1 MTLPELLAPAG
12 DYDIL
17 VTAVN
22 AGADAVYI
30 SGERFGARAF
40 AKNFKMEEIEKS
52 VEYAHLN
59 GVKIHVTVNTL
70 INNFEVTDVVQ
81 YLFKLYKMGVDAV
94 IVQDIGII
102 ELIKNLIPDLEVHA
116 STQMTLSDYDCIL
129 WAVENGI
136 SRIVFPREINVEKIK
151 EISEKLKESN
161 LNMEL
166 EVFGHGAL
174 CYCFS
179 GNCYISSYNSGRS
192 GNRGACAQP
201 CRKQYKLKYKNY
213 NVGNGFLLSTHDLAV
228 YKGLD
233 KIEEAGVFSLKL
245 EGRMKSADYV
255 GTIVNAYRHLIDGD
269 EGDYEKDLHLV
280 FNREF
285 TDGYILNQK
294 PGQVLGRESSGH
306 EGVYI
311 GKIIEKK
318 GELIKISKENKD
330 FQINLDIGD
339 GIGFKYKDKIKG
351 IYIDNIKEQT
361 DDYISLK
368 TTRNVRE
375 GDKVL
380 LSYSKSTHDKL
391 KKFHNETI
399 RQHVPLSLD
408 IYWNNDL
415 SLNISARF
423 EIEEKG
429 INNKSKTERFNF
441 NYISETKFEKAM
453 NRPVSKEDIE
463 KQMGK
468 TGDSSFYMKELNIHS
483 MPENIFIPIGKLNKI
498 RRNILDKATTLLL
511 DYYKPSKKNI
521 RATNKTVNQF
531 IKEYKSYSNIDVRN
545 ERLNLSIFADNLELL
560 EMTKKLPIHKYYFD
574 PSFSFNSPEE
584 YFENIKDLLK
594 EAYSIVNKN
603 SKSNNP
609 QSNSNDNEKDN
620 ENERLVLVLSS
631 FISDEEIEKL
641 SEIIDELKEESIII
655 PIMYDTPGIGKSF
668 STSIY
673 GNHNLNIWN
682 SYNVKNLSESGF
694 KSLILSSELS
704 HKEIKELVSKYQ
716 YIKGNNNADLNI
728 IIQGNLEVMSSKD
741 DFSNLNNG
749 KDFIIN
755 SASDYAIL
763 EDKKRKKFKYKVVF
777 DYNKH
782 SHFINKDCLCLIDE
796 VETIKDTGVDSV
808 IIDTR
813 FSSAKYSST
822 IISLYLQAL
831 KEDNN
836 YDLELLKDQIKNIT
850 LSRLNKGN
858 FINGRL
864 HEKEC
869 WFKD

>member
-40 AKNFKMEEIEKS
+40 AKNFTLEEIEKS

-70 INNFEVTDVVQ
+70 INNFEVVDVVQ
-81 YLFKLYKMGVDAV
+81 YLFKLYKIGVDAV
-94 IVQDIGII
+94 IVQDVGII

-136 SRIVFPREINVEKIK
+136 SRIVFPREISVDKIR
-151 EISEKLKESN
+151 EISEKLKSSN

-255 GTIVNAYRHLIDGD
+255 GTIVNAYRHIIDGD

-285 TDGYILNQK
+285 TDGYILNQS

-318 GELIKISKENKD
+318 GEEIKISKENKD
-330 FQINLDIGD
+330 FSINLDIGD

-361 DDYISLK
+361 DDYIILN

-399 RQHVPLSLD
+399 KQHIPLSLD
-408 IYWNNDL
+408 IYWNEDL
-415 SLNISARF
+415 SLNVTGRF
-423 EIEEKG
+423 QIEEKG
-429 INNKSKTERFNF
+429 INNKNKIEHFNF
-441 NYISETKFEKAM
+441 NYISQTKFEKAL
-453 NRPVSKEDIE
+453 NRPISKEDIE
-463 KQMGK
+463 KQMLK
-468 TGDSSFYMKELNIHS
+468 TGDSSFYIKELNIHG
-483 MPENIFIPIGKLNKI
+483 MPENTFIPIGKLNKI
-498 RRNILDKATTLLL
+498 RRRLLEKATNLLL
-511 DYYKPSKKNI
+511 DYYKPSKKEV
-521 RATNKTVNQF
+521 RATNKKVNQF
-531 IKEYKSYSNIDVRN
+531 IKEYKTYSDIDLRK
-545 ERLNLSIFADNLELL
+545 EKLNLSIFVDSLELL
-560 EMTKKLPIHKYYFD
+560 EMTRKLPIHKYYFD

-594 EAYSIVNKN
+594 EAYSIVGN
-603 SKSNNP
+603 SNNLNNP
-609 QSNSNDNEKDN
+609 NNKSTPNED
-620 ENERLVLVLSS
+620 ERLVLVLSS

-641 SEIIDELKEESIII
+641 SKIIDELKEEGISI

-668 STSIY
+668 NTDIY

-716 YIKGNNNADLNI
+716 YIKGDKETDLNI

-741 DFSNLNNG
+741 DFSNLNDG

-755 SASDYAIL
+755 SADDYAIL

-782 SHFINKDCLCLIDE
+782 SHFINKDCLCLIEE
-796 VETIKDTGVDSV
+796 VELIKNTGVDSV

-831 KEDNN
+831 KEDNT
-836 YDLELLKDQIKNIT
+836 YDLSLLKDQIRNIT
-850 LSRLNKGN
+850 LSRLNQGN

-864 HEKEC
+864 HEKDC
-869 WFKD
+869 

>member
-12 DYDIL
+12 DYNIL

-40 AKNFKMEEIEKS
+40 AKNFTMEELEKS

-70 INNFEVTDVVQ
+70 INNFEVPDVVE
-81 YLFKLYKMGVDAV
+81 YLFKLYKIGVDAV

-136 SRIVFPREINVEKIK
+136 SRIVFPREISVDKIR
-151 EISEKLKESN
+151 EISEKLKESD

-228 YKGLD
+228 YRGLD
-233 KIEEAGVFSLKL
+233 KIESAGVFSLKL

-255 GTIVNAYRHLIDGD
+255 GTIVNAYRHIIDGD

-280 FNREF
+280 FNRQF

-311 GKIIEKK
+311 GKISEKK
-318 GELIKISKENKD
+318 GELITISKENKE
-330 FQINLDIGD
+330 IPLNLDIGD

-351 IYIDNIKEQT
+351 IYIDNIKEQN
-361 DDYISLK
+361 DDYIKLN

-375 GDKVL
+375 GDKVY
-380 LSYSKSTHDKL
+380 LSYSKSTHDSL
-391 KKFHNETI
+391 KKFHNETVK
-399 RQHVPLSLD
+399 QHISLSLD
-408 IYWNNDL
+408 IYWNEDL
-415 SLNISARF
+415 SLNITGKF
-423 EIEEKG
+423 QIEEKG
-429 INNKSKTERFNF
+429 IGNESKIEKFNF
-441 NYISETKFEKAM
+441 NYISKTRFEKALK
-453 NRPVSKEDIE
+453 RPVSKEDII
-463 KQMGK
+463 KQMSK
-468 TGDSSFYMKELNIHS
+468 TGDSPFYIKEINIHG
-483 MPENIFIPIGKLNKI
+483 MPENTFIPIGKLNKI
-498 RRNILDKATTLLL
+498 RRMLLEKATKLLL
-511 DYYKPSKKNI
+511 DYYRPNKKDI
-521 RATNKTVNQF
+521 RKTNRKINQF
-531 IKEYKSYSNIDVRN
+531 IKEYKTYGDIPIRN
-545 ERLNLSIFADNLELL
+545 ERLKLSIFVDSMELL

-574 PSFSFNSPEE
+574 PSFSYNSPEE
-584 YFENIKDLLK
+584 YFNNIKELLK
-594 EAYSIVNKN
+594 KAYSIVNNKYPLVN
-603 SKSNNP
+603 DDENN
-609 QSNSNDNEKDN
+609 E
-620 ENERLVLVLSS
+620 ERLVLVLSS

-641 SEIIDELKEESIII
+641 SEIIDELKEENVNI
-655 PIMYDTPGIGKSF
+655 PVMYDTPGIKKSF
-668 STSIY
+668 STDVY

-682 SYNVKNLSESGF
+682 SYNVKNLSNSGF

-704 HKEIKELVSKYQ
+704 HREIKELVSKYQ
-716 YIKGNNNADLNI
+716 FIKDNNGNNKKYTNTPELNI

-741 DFSNLNNG
+741 DFSNLNEG
-749 KDFIIN
+749 RDFIIN
-755 SASDYAIL
+755 SASDYAVL
-763 EDKKRKKFKYKVVF
+763 EDQKRKKFKYKVVF

-796 VETIKDTGVDSV
+796 VELIKDTGVDSV

-813 FSSAKYSST
+813 FSSPQYSST
-822 IISLYLQAL
+822 IVSLYLQAL

-836 YDLELLKDQIKNIT
+836 YDLNLLKDQIKDIT

-864 HEKEC
+864 HEKDC
-869 WFKD
+869 

>member
-40 AKNFKMEEIEKS
+40 AKNFTLEEIEKS

-70 INNFEVTDVVQ
+70 INNFEVVDVVQ
-81 YLFKLYKMGVDAV
+81 YLFKLYKIGVDAV
-94 IVQDIGII
+94 IVQDVGII

-136 SRIVFPREINVEKIK
+136 SRIVFPREISVDKIR
-151 EISEKLKESN
+151 EISEKLKSSN

-255 GTIVNAYRHLIDGD
+255 GTIVNAYRHIIDGD

-285 TDGYILNQK
+285 TDGYILNQS

-318 GELIKISKENKD
+318 GEQIKISKENKD
-330 FQINLDIGD
+330 FSINLDIGD

-361 DDYISLK
+361 DDYIILN

-399 RQHVPLSLD
+399 KQHIPLSLD
-408 IYWNNDL
+408 IYWNEDL
-415 SLNISARF
+415 SLNVTGRF
-423 EIEEKG
+423 QIEEKG
-429 INNKSKTERFNF
+429 INNKNKIEHFNF
-441 NYISETKFEKAM
+441 NYISQTKFEKAL
-453 NRPVSKEDIE
+453 NRPISKEDIE
-463 KQMGK
+463 KQMLK
-468 TGDSSFYMKELNIHS
+468 TGDSSFYIKELNIHG
-483 MPENIFIPIGKLNKI
+483 MPENTFIPIGKLNKI
-498 RRNILDKATTLLL
+498 RRRLLEKATNLLL
-511 DYYKPSKKNI
+511 DYYKPSKKEV
-521 RATNKTVNQF
+521 RATNKKVNQF
-531 IKEYKSYSNIDVRN
+531 IKEYKTYSDIDLRK
-545 ERLNLSIFADNLELL
+545 EKLNLSIFVDSLELL
-560 EMTKKLPIHKYYFD
+560 EMTRKLPIHKYYFD

-594 EAYSIVNKN
+594 EAYSIVGN
-603 SKSNNP
+603 SNNP
-609 QSNSNDNEKDN
+609 NDKSNSNED
-620 ENERLVLVLSS
+620 ERLVLVLSS

-641 SEIIDELKEESIII
+641 SKIIDELKEEGISI

-668 STSIY
+668 NTDIY

-716 YIKGNNNADLNI
+716 YIKGDKETDLNI

-741 DFSNLNNG
+741 DFSNLNDG

-755 SASDYAIL
+755 SADDYAIL

-782 SHFINKDCLCLIDE
+782 SHFINKDCLCLIEE
-796 VETIKDTGVDSV
+796 VELIKNTGVDSV

-831 KEDNN
+831 KEDNT
-836 YDLELLKDQIKNIT
+836 YDLSLLKDQIRNIT
-850 LSRLNKGN
+850 LSRLNQGN

-864 HEKEC
+864 HEKDC
-869 WFKD
+869 

>member
-40 AKNFKMEEIEKS
+40 AKNFTLEEIEKS

-70 INNFEVTDVVQ
+70 INNFEVVDVVQ
-81 YLFKLYKMGVDAV
+81 YLFKLYKLGVDAV
-94 IVQDIGII
+94 IVQDVGII
-102 ELIKNLIPDLEVHA
+102 ELIKTLIPGLEVHA

-136 SRIVFPREINVEKIK
+136 SRIVFPREISVDKIR
-151 EISEKLKESN
+151 EISEKLKSSN

-255 GTIVNAYRHLIDGD
+255 GTIVNAYRHIIDGD

-285 TDGYILNQK
+285 TDGYILNQS

-318 GELIKISKENKD
+318 GEQIKISKENKD
-330 FQINLDIGD
+330 FSINLDIGD

-361 DDYISLK
+361 DDYIILN

-399 RQHVPLSLD
+399 KQHIPLSLD
-408 IYWNNDL
+408 IYWNEDL
-415 SLNISARF
+415 SLNVTGRF
-423 EIEEKG
+423 QIEEKG
-429 INNKSKTERFNF
+429 INNKNIIERFNF
-441 NYISETKFEKAM
+441 NYISETKFEKAL
-453 NRPVSKEDIE
+453 NRPISKEDIE
-463 KQMGK
+463 KQMLK
-468 TGDSSFYMKELNIHS
+468 TGDSSFYIKEMNIHG
-483 MPENIFIPIGKLNKI
+483 MPENTFIPIGKLNKI
-498 RRNILDKATTLLL
+498 RRRLLEKATNLLL
-511 DYYKPSKKNI
+511 DYYKPSKKEV
-521 RATNKTVNQF
+521 RATNKKVNQF
-531 IKEYKSYSNIDVRN
+531 IKEYKTYSDIDLRK
-545 ERLNLSIFADNLELL
+545 EKLNLSIFVDSLELL
-560 EMTKKLPIHKYYFD
+560 EMTRKLPIHKYYFD

-584 YFENIKDLLK
+584 YFEKIKDLLK
-594 EAYSIVNKN
+594 EAYSIVGNSNNPNNK
-603 SKSNNP
+603 SKSNE
-609 QSNSNDNEKDN
+609 D
-620 ENERLVLVLSS
+620 ERLVLVLSS

-641 SEIIDELKEESIII
+641 SKIIDELKEEGISI

-668 STSIY
+668 NTDIY

-716 YIKGNNNADLNI
+716 YIKGDKETDLNI

-741 DFSNLNNG
+741 DFSNLNDG

-755 SASDYAIL
+755 SADDYAIL

-782 SHFINKDCLCLIDE
+782 SHFINKDCLCLIEE
-796 VETIKDTGVDSV
+796 VELIKDTGVDSV

-831 KEDNN
+831 KEDNT
-836 YDLELLKDQIKNIT
+836 YDLSLLKDQIRNIT
-850 LSRLNKGN
+850 LSRLNQGN

-864 HEKEC
+864 HEKDC
-869 WFKD
+869 

>member
-1 MTLPELLAPAG
+1 MTLAELLAPAG

-40 AKNFKMEEIEKS
+40 AKNFSLEEIEKS

-70 INNFEVTDVVQ
+70 INNFEVVDIVK
-81 YLFKLYKMGVDAV
+81 YLFNLYKIGVDAV
-94 IVQDIGII
+94 IVQDLGII
-102 ELIKNLIPDLEVHA
+102 ELIKSLIPKLEVHA

-136 SRIVFPREINVEKIK
+136 SRIVFPRELSVDKIS
-151 EISEKLKESN
+151 EISSKLKESN
-161 LNMEL
+161 INIEF

-174 CYCFS
+174 CYSFS

-228 YKGLD
+228 NKGLD
-233 KIEEAGVFSLKL
+233 KIEKAGVFSLKL

-269 EGDYEKDLHLV
+269 EGDYEKDLSLV
-280 FNREF
+280 FNRQF

-311 GKIIEKK
+311 GKIIEQE
-318 GELIKISKENKD
+318 GDLITISKENEE
-330 FQINLDIGD
+330 FSINLDIGD

-361 DDYISLK
+361 DKYIKLE
-368 TTRNVRE
+368 TTRNVRK

-380 LSYSKSTHDKL
+380 LSYSKSTHDNL
-391 KKFHNETI
+391 KKFHKETI
-399 RQHVPLSLD
+399 KQNIPLSLD
-408 IYWNNDL
+408 IKWRDDL
-415 SLNISARF
+415 RLNIDAKF
-423 EIEEKG
+423 KIVEKG
-429 INNKSKTERFNF
+429 INNENKEEEFSFS
-441 NYISETKFEKAM
+441 YISDAKFEKAQK
-453 NRPVSKEDIE
+453 RPVSEEDIK
-463 KQMGK
+463 KQMLK
-468 TGDSSFYMKELNIHS
+468 TGSTSFYIDSLTINN
-483 MPENIFIPIGKLNKI
+483 MPENSFIPIGKLNKI
-498 RRNILDKATTLLL
+498 RRDVLDKARKLLL
-511 DYYKPSKKNI
+511 NHYKPKKKEIIATSKV
-521 RATNKTVNQF
+521 VNQF
-531 IKEYKSYSNIDVRN
+531 IKEYESFN
-545 ERLNLSIFADNLELL
+545 EIPIRKEKLNLSIFADNLELL
-560 EMTKKLPIHKYYFD
+560 KISSELPIHKYFFD
-574 PSFSFNSPEE
+574 PSFSFNSQEA
-584 YFENIKDLLK
+584 YFNNVKNLLK
-594 EAYSIVNKN
+594 EAYSIVYKR
-603 SKSNNP
+603 K
-609 QSNSNDNEKDN
+609 EKA
-620 ENERLVLVLSS
+620 EERLVWVLSS
-631 FISDEEIEKL
+631 FISDEEIEKA
-641 SEIIDELKEESIII
+641 SKIVNELEKEGFKI
-655 PIMYDTPGIGKSF
+655 PIMYDTPGIAKSF
-668 STSIY
+668 KNKVY
-673 GNHNLNIWN
+673 GNHNLNVWN
-682 SYNVKNLSESGF
+682 SYNVKNLSKSGF

-716 YIKGNNNADLNI
+716 FIKNINNENNQEEIDLNI
-728 IIQGNLEVMSSKD
+728 IIQGNLEVMTSKD
-741 DFSNLNNG
+741 DFSNLNDG

-755 SASDYAIL
+755 DSSDYAIL

-796 VETIKDTGVDSV
+796 VELIKDSGVNSV
-808 IIDTR
+808 IIDCR
-813 FSSAKYSST
+813 FSSPQYSST
-822 IISLYLQAL
+822 IISLYSQAL
-831 KEDNN
+831 KEDNT
-836 YDLELLKDQIKNIT
+836 YDLNLLKEQIENIS

-858 FINGRL
+858 FINGRI
-864 HEKEC
+864 HEKA
-869 WFKD
+869 FKKH

>member
-12 DYDIL
+12 DYEIL
-17 VTAVN
+17 VTAIN

-40 AKNFKMEEIEKS
+40 AKNFTLDEIEKS

-59 GVKIHVTVNTL
+59 GAKIHVTVNTL
-70 INNFEVTDVVQ
+70 INNFEVADVVK
-81 YLFKLYKMGVDAV
+81 YLFYLYEIGVDAV
-94 IVQDIGII
+94 IVQDLGII
-102 ELIKNLIPDLEVHA
+102 ELIKNLIPGLEVHA

-129 WAVENGI
+129 WAARNNI
-136 SRIVFPREINVEKIK
+136 SRIVFPREISVDKIA

-213 NVGNGFLLSTHDLAV
+213 NVGNGYLLSTHDLAV

-269 EGDYEKDLHLV
+269 EGEYEKDLSLV
-280 FNREF
+280 FNRQF

-318 GELIKISKENKD
+318 GDLITISKENEE
-330 FQINLDIGD
+330 FHINLDIGD

-361 DDYISLK
+361 DKYIKLE

-380 LSYSKSTHDKL
+380 LSYSKSTHDNL
-391 KKFHNETI
+391 KKFKNETI
-399 RQHVPLSLD
+399 KQNIPLDLD
-408 IYWNNDL
+408 IKWTDDL
-415 SLNISARF
+415 RMNINAKF
-423 EIEEKG
+423 KIVEKG
-429 INNKSKTERFNF
+429 INNENKEEEFSFR
-441 NYISETKFEKAM
+441 YISQTRFEPAQK
-453 NRPVSKEDIE
+453 RPVSIEDIE
-463 KQMGK
+463 KQMLK
-468 TGDSSFYMKELNIHS
+468 TGSTSFYINDLTIND
-483 MPENIFIPIGKLNKI
+483 MPENSFVPIGKLNKI
-498 RRNILDKATTLLL
+498 RREVLDKATELLL
-511 DYYKPSKKNI
+511 NYYKPDKKEL
-521 RATNKTVNQF
+521 RATNKAVNQF
-531 IKEYKSYSNIDVRN
+531 IKEYKSYQNIPVRN
-545 ERLNLSIFADNLELL
+545 EKLNLSIFADDLELL
-560 EMTKKLPIHKYYFD
+560 KMTSKLPIHKYFFD
-574 PSFSFNSPEE
+574 PSFSFNSPQE
-584 YFENIKDLLK
+584 YFENIKGLLK
-594 EAYSIVNKN
+594 EAHSIVYKG
-603 SKSNNP
+603 KEEE
-609 QSNSNDNEKDN
+609 QEK
-620 ENERLVLVLSS
+620 LVLVLSS
-631 FISDEEIEKL
+631 FISDEEIDKI
-641 SEIIDELKEESIII
+641 SKIIDELEEEDIRI
-655 PIMYDTPGIGKSF
+655 PIMYDTPGIAKSF
-668 STSIY
+668 KNKVY
-673 GNHNLNIWN
+673 GNHNLNVWN
-682 SYNVKNLSESGF
+682 SYNVKNLSDAGF
-694 KSLILSSELS
+694 KSVILSSELS
-704 HKEIKELVSKYQ
+704 HTEIKELVSKYQ
-716 YIKGNNNADLNI
+716 FIKDNENPIDLNI

-741 DFSNLNNG
+741 DFSNLNDG

-755 SASDYAIL
+755 DSSDYAIL

-796 VETIKDTGVDSV
+796 VELIKDTGVNSV
-808 IIDTR
+808 IIDCR
-813 FSSAKYSST
+813 FSSAQYSST
-822 IISLYLQAL
+822 IISLYSQAL
-831 KEDNN
+831 KEDNT
-836 YDLELLKDQIKNIT
+836 YDLNLLKEQIENIT

-858 FINGRL
+858 FINGRI
-864 HEKEC
+864 HEKSC
-869 WFKD
+869 

>member
-17 VTAVN
+17 VTAIN

-40 AKNFKMEEIEKS
+40 AKNFTLDEIEKS

-59 GVKIHVTVNTL
+59 GAKIHVTVNTL
-70 INNFEVTDVVQ
+70 INNFEVEDVVK
-81 YLFKLYKMGVDAV
+81 YLFYLYKIGVDAV
-94 IVQDIGII
+94 IVQDLGII
-102 ELIKNLIPDLEVHA
+102 ELIKNLIPGLEVHA

-129 WAVENGI
+129 WAVENNI
-136 SRIVFPREINVEKIK
+136 SRIVFPREISVDKIA

-213 NVGNGFLLSTHDLAV
+213 NVGNGYLLSTHDLAV

-269 EGDYEKDLHLV
+269 EGDYDKDLSLV
-280 FNREF
+280 FNRQF

-311 GKIIEKK
+311 GKIIEKN
-318 GELIKISKENKD
+318 GDLITISKENEE
-330 FQINLDIGD
+330 FHINLDIGD

-361 DDYISLK
+361 DDYIKLE

-380 LSYSKSTHDKL
+380 LSYSKSIHDNL
-391 KKFHNETI
+391 KKFKNETI
-399 RQHVPLSLD
+399 KQNIPLDLD
-408 IYWNNDL
+408 IKWTEDL
-415 SLNISARF
+415 RLNIGAKF
-423 EIEEKG
+423 KIVEKG
-429 INNKSKTERFNF
+429 INNENKEEEFNF
-441 NYISETKFEKAM
+441 RYISQTKFEPAQK
-453 NRPVSKEDIE
+453 RPVSIEDIE
-463 KQMGK
+463 KQMLK
-468 TGDSSFYMKELNIHS
+468 TGSTSFYINNLTITD
-483 MPENIFIPIGKLNKI
+483 MPENSFVPIGKLNKI
-498 RRNILDKATTLLL
+498 RREVLDKATELLL
-511 DYYKPSKKNI
+511 NYYKPDKKEI
-521 RATNKTVNQF
+521 RATNKAVSQF
-531 IKEYKSYSNIDVRN
+531 IKEYKTYNGIPVRN
-545 ERLNLSIFADNLELL
+545 EKLNLSIFADNLELL
-560 EMTKKLPIHKYYFD
+560 KMTSKLPIHKYFFD
-574 PSFSFNSPEE
+574 PSFSFNSCGE

-594 EAYSIVNKN
+594 EAHSIVYKG
-603 SKSNNP
+603 KD
-609 QSNSNDNEKDN
+609 DNEEK
-620 ENERLVLVLSS
+620 LVLVLSS
-631 FISDEEIEKL
+631 FISDEEIDKI
-641 SEIIDELKEESIII
+641 SNIIEELEEENIRI
-655 PIMYDTPGIGKSF
+655 PIMYDTPGIAKSF
-668 STSIY
+668 KYKVY
-673 GNHNLNIWN
+673 GNHNLNVWN
-682 SYNVKNLSESGF
+682 SYNVKNLSDAGF
-694 KSLILSSELS
+694 KSVILSSELS
-704 HKEIKELVSKYQ
+704 HTEIKELVSKYQ
-716 YIKGNNNADLNI
+716 FIKDNDNPIDLNI

-741 DFSNLNNG
+741 DFSNLNDG

-755 SASDYAIL
+755 DSSDYAIL

-796 VETIKDTGVDSV
+796 VELIKDTGVNSV
-808 IIDTR
+808 IIDCR
-813 FSSAKYSST
+813 FSSAQYSST
-822 IISLYLQAL
+822 IISLYSQAL
-831 KEDNN
+831 KEDNT
-836 YDLELLKDQIKNIT
+836 YDLNLLKEQIEKIT

-858 FINGRL
+858 FINGRI
-864 HEKEC
+864 HEKSC
-869 WFKD
+869 

>member
-17 VTAVN
+17 VTAIN

-40 AKNFKMEEIEKS
+40 AKNFTLDEIEKS

-59 GVKIHVTVNTL
+59 GAKIHVTVNTL
-70 INNFEVTDVVQ
+70 INNFEVEDVVK
-81 YLFKLYKMGVDAV
+81 YLFYLYKIGVDAV
-94 IVQDIGII
+94 IVQDLGII
-102 ELIKNLIPDLEVHA
+102 ELIKNLIPGLEVHA

-129 WAVENGI
+129 WAVENNI
-136 SRIVFPREINVEKIK
+136 SRIVFPREISVDKIA

-213 NVGNGFLLSTHDLAV
+213 NVGNGYLLSTHDLAV

-269 EGDYEKDLHLV
+269 EGDYDKDLSLV
-280 FNREF
+280 FNRQF

-311 GKIIEKK
+311 GKIIEKN
-318 GELIKISKENKD
+318 GDLITISKENEE
-330 FQINLDIGD
+330 FHINLDIGD

-361 DDYISLK
+361 DDYIKLE

-380 LSYSKSTHDKL
+380 LSYSKSTHDNL
-391 KKFHNETI
+391 KKFKNETI
-399 RQHVPLSLD
+399 KQNIPLDLD
-408 IYWNNDL
+408 IKWTDDL
-415 SLNISARF
+415 RMNINAKF
-423 EIEEKG
+423 EIVEKG
-429 INNKSKTERFNF
+429 INNENKEEEFNF
-441 NYISETKFEKAM
+441 RYISQTKFEPAQK
-453 NRPVSKEDIE
+453 RPVSIEDIE
-463 KQMGK
+463 KQMLK
-468 TGDSSFYMKELNIHS
+468 TGSTSFYINNLTITD
-483 MPENIFIPIGKLNKI
+483 MPENSFVPIGKLNKI
-498 RRNILDKATTLLL
+498 RREVLDKATELLL
-511 DYYKPSKKNI
+511 NYYKPDKKEI
-521 RATNKTVNQF
+521 RATNKAVSQF
-531 IKEYKSYSNIDVRN
+531 IKEYKTYKDMPVRN
-545 ERLNLSIFADNLELL
+545 EKLNLSIFADNLELL
-560 EMTKKLPIHKYYFD
+560 KMTSKLPIHKYFFD
-574 PSFSFNSPEE
+574 PSFSFNSCGE
-584 YFENIKDLLK
+584 YFENIKGLLK
-594 EAYSIVNKN
+594 EVHSIVYKG
-603 SKSNNP
+603 K
-609 QSNSNDNEKDN
+609 DDGEEK
-620 ENERLVLVLSS
+620 LVLVLSS
-631 FISDEEIEKL
+631 FISDEEIDKI
-641 SEIIDELKEESIII
+641 SNIIEELEEENIRI
-655 PIMYDTPGIGKSF
+655 PIMYDTPGIAKSF
-668 STSIY
+668 KNKVY
-673 GNHNLNIWN
+673 GNHNLNVWN
-682 SYNVKNLSESGF
+682 SYNVKNLSDAGF
-694 KSLILSSELS
+694 KSVILSSELS
-704 HKEIKELVSKYQ
+704 HTEIKELVSKYQ
-716 YIKGNNNADLNI
+716 FIKDNDNPIDLNI

-741 DFSNLNNG
+741 DFSNLNDG

-755 SASDYAIL
+755 DSSDYAIL

-796 VETIKDTGVDSV
+796 VELIKDTGVNSV
-808 IIDTR
+808 IIDCR
-813 FSSAKYSST
+813 FSSAQYSST
-822 IISLYLQAL
+822 IISLYSQAL
-831 KEDNN
+831 KEDNT
-836 YDLELLKDQIKNIT
+836 YDLNLLKEQIEKIT

-858 FINGRL
+858 FINGRI
-864 HEKEC
+864 HEKSC
-869 WFKD
+869 

>member
-12 DYDIL
+12 DYNIL

-40 AKNFKMEEIEKS
+40 AKNFTMEELEKS

-70 INNFEVTDVVQ
+70 INNFEVPDVVE
-81 YLFKLYKMGVDAV
+81 YLFKLYKIGVDAV

-136 SRIVFPREINVEKIK
+136 SRIVFPREISVDKIR
-151 EISEKLKESN
+151 EISEKLKESD

-228 YKGLD
+228 YRGLD
-233 KIEEAGVFSLKL
+233 KIESAGVFSLKL

-255 GTIVNAYRHLIDGD
+255 GTIVNAYRHIIDGD

-280 FNREF
+280 FNRQF

-311 GKIIEKK
+311 GKISEKK
-318 GELIKISKENKD
+318 GELITISKENKE
-330 FQINLDIGD
+330 IPLNLDIGD

-351 IYIDNIKEQT
+351 IYIDNIKEQN
-361 DDYISLK
+361 DDYIKLN

-375 GDKVL
+375 GDKVY
-380 LSYSKSTHDKL
+380 LSYSKSTHDSL
-391 KKFHNETI
+391 KKFHNETVK
-399 RQHVPLSLD
+399 QHISLSLD
-408 IYWNNDL
+408 IYWNEDL
-415 SLNISARF
+415 SLNITGKF
-423 EIEEKG
+423 QIEEKG
-429 INNKSKTERFNF
+429 IGNESKIEKFNF
-441 NYISETKFEKAM
+441 NYISKTRFEKALK
-453 NRPVSKEDIE
+453 RPVSKEDII
-463 KQMGK
+463 KQMSK
-468 TGDSSFYMKELNIHS
+468 TGDSPFYIKEINIRG
-483 MPENIFIPIGKLNKI
+483 MPENTFIPIGKLNKI
-498 RRNILDKATTLLL
+498 RRMLLEKATKLLL
-511 DYYKPSKKNI
+511 DYYRPNKKDI
-521 RATNKTVNQF
+521 RKTNRKINQF
-531 IKEYKSYSNIDVRN
+531 IKEYKTYGDIPIRN
-545 ERLNLSIFADNLELL
+545 ERLKLSIFVDSMELL

-574 PSFSFNSPEE
+574 PSFSYNSPEE
-584 YFENIKDLLK
+584 YFNNIKELLK
-594 EAYSIVNKN
+594 KAYSIVNNKYPLVN
-603 SKSNNP
+603 DDENN
-609 QSNSNDNEKDN
+609 E
-620 ENERLVLVLSS
+620 ERLVLVLSS

-641 SEIIDELKEESIII
+641 SEIIDELKEENVNI
-655 PIMYDTPGIGKSF
+655 PVMYDTPGIKKSF
-668 STSIY
+668 STDVY

-682 SYNVKNLSESGF
+682 SYNVKNLSNSGF

-704 HKEIKELVSKYQ
+704 HREIKELVSKYQ
-716 YIKGNNNADLNI
+716 FIKDNNGNNKKYTNTPELNI

-741 DFSNLNNG
+741 DFSNLNEG
-749 KDFIIN
+749 RDFIIN
-755 SASDYAIL
+755 SASDYAVL
-763 EDKKRKKFKYKVVF
+763 EDQKRKKFKYKVVF

-796 VETIKDTGVDSV
+796 VELIKDTGVDSV

-813 FSSAKYSST
+813 FSSPQYSST
-822 IISLYLQAL
+822 IVSLYLQAL

-836 YDLELLKDQIKNIT
+836 YDLNLLKDQIKDIT

-864 HEKEC
+864 HEKDC
-869 WFKD
+869 